1 MPTRRGGSSPG
12 FASSIRRVHGL
23 GRDRGIDLDEIDS
36 SFFVI
41 APRVGNL
48 LLYVLCLV
56 KPPRWL
62 WNLLLQKIRAS
73 RDPQPLYPRLGVVLR
88 TLYLTR
94 RAIAHFRW
102 MDFSIF
108 PGWTGYVFWRLGV
121 VGLWWRQLTA
131 RAPQPER
138 PEKWAGRQ
146 DAELAMLPAIEA
158 ASSELPSG

>member
-1 MPTRRGGSSPG
+1 
-12 FASSIRRVHGL
+12 
-23 GRDRGIDLDEIDS
+23 
-36 SFFVI
+36 
-41 APRVGNL
+41 
-48 LLYVLCLV
+48 
-56 KPPRWL
+56 
-62 WNLLLQKIRAS
+62 
-73 RDPQPLYPRLGVVLR
+73 
-88 TLYLTR
+88 
-94 RAIAHFRW
+94 